1 MAFYLFILVTVVME
15 ASSSQSSVDPV
26 ALLVQH
32 ANMYGLDPPLYIHLN
47 SPPYWQCRYMGNIT
61 GAPGT
66 LESDGQATVARLML
80 ILATVNRPLPAD
92 IPQ

>member
-1 MAFYLFILVTVVME
+1 MDAYS
-15 ASSSQSSVDPV
+15 APPAVDPV
-26 ALLVQH
+26 ALLVRH
-32 ANMYGLDPPLYIHLN
+32 ANLYGLDPPLYIHLN
-47 SPPYWQCRYMGNIT
+47 SPPSWHCLYMGNTT
-61 GAPGT
+61 GAPGD